1 VGLGRGL
8 WRFLRHNWPLLAVA
22 ALGRALP
29 CIAHNYNGLQTASTW
44 REFVHV
50 LSDTKLNRAKSAVNV
65 DFVFAAGYG
74 AVALLYA
81 SRVNAPALRVIA
93 RLASCAVVGGAV
105 LDEVENWRLRYN
117 LGHLLTIDD
126 EHIRRISGAGTIK
139 NSLAY
144 GGGAV
149 LLAVLLAAWLSNGG
163 TMSIDTRLFALRA
176 RLLSISA
183 KARRWTLF
191 VGAAFIAA
199 LLATILIA
207 RPALLAT
214 IGFALLIQLALFPLL
229 ALYRVEAKDGGAGW
243 LSKLHDTIKAHPI
256 ISALVVGAIVVAVW
270 ALGAKRDSGVL
281 IYAALAAA
289 YIGVNALGSR
299 WRRDPARPRGTGL
312 TMLRVAAV
320 VGVLS
325 LVIAT
330 VNVDERWLIPAG
342 LALIL
347 LLPAIGFLAED
358 RARSDTDLPITRA
371 AWGAAAIAAGLAL
384 LSLADIGAAQA
395 VIGTI
400 VLIVLV
406 VAVAANTAHDAVIVL
421 LAVALLWSLNPKPG
435 PDERDHDPRRNE
447 DVIVTLGDSYMA
459 GEGSDTF
466 FQGTSH
472 DHGKDNNTCRRA
484 PTAYPF
490 KVQEQLRYK
499 NEKLGLLDVACAG
512 ARTKN
517 VKREAQHPSE
527 PVWVWSAGK
536 RTEPNHG
543 THPQTQLAQAEKAIR
558 LRHLHPKLVLVS
570 VGGNDA
576 GFSKIGAAC
585 GLAGDCSV
593 IGQEFLDNLDPQVS
607 QDRIDAAVRRG
618 EEPPGV
624 RLKVRDAYREIK
636 QAFRHDNPHILVVP
650 YPIPVN
656 EAGCRLSVLRPNE
669 HRFIT
674 GFARALD
681 QVLKDEATREGLD
694 FLDHGPDAF
703 TVARKRICDVA
714 PSKAAANQLAASPVE
729 GFFLKRALP
738 KSWFHSTFHP
748 TALGHELLAN
758 TIVDWVKDNPIGTA
772 APAPNPGVTTMPVP
786 DISGIMGKGFDFCGS
801 AIRSPAT
808 CHLDSKAWSAGAM
821 TRLLWTVFVP
831 IALIVWG
838 ALEWAIVVMR
848 RWRFWAKQMYP
859 VLHALGLA

>member
-1 VGLGRGL
+1 LLVVAILGLS
-8 WRFLRHNWPLLAVA
+8 
-22 ALGRALP
+22 LP
-29 CIAHNYNGLQTASTW
+29 RIAHDYNGLQTARTL

-50 LSDTKLNRAKSAVNV
+50 LAGTTAARAMRAVNV
-65 DFVFAAGYG
+65 DFVFAATYGVVALAYAWRVKARGLRIVARLAGG
-74 AVALLYA
+74 AVA
-81 SRVNAPALRVIA
+81 V
-93 RLASCAVVGGAV
+93 GAV
-105 LDEVENWRLRYN
+105 FDEVENCRLRDT
-117 LGHLLTIDD
+117 LRHLLTIDD
-126 EHIRRISGAGTIK
+126 ESVRRISSVGAIK
-139 NSLAY
+139 LWLGY

-149 LLAVLLAAWLSNGG
+149 LLTVLLAAWLGKGG
-163 TMSIDTRLFALRA
+163 TMSIDTRLFALRE
-176 RLLSISA
+176 RLLGIST
-183 KARRWTLF
+183 KARRWTLLI
-191 VGAAFIAA
+191 GAAFIAV
-199 LLATILIA
+199 LLAII
-207 RPALLAT
+207 LAT
-214 IGFALLIQLALFPLL
+214 RPPLSTTFVLALLIQLSLFPLL
-229 ALYRVEAKDGGAGW
+229 ALYRVEVKPGGSSCVA
-243 LSKLHDTIKAHPI
+243 KLHDSIKHHPVV
-256 ISALVVGAIVVAVW
+256 SAVVVAGVVIAAW
-270 ALGAKRDSGVL
+270 VLGARQDRGVL
-281 IYAALAAA
+281 IYAAVAAG
-289 YIGVNALGSR
+289 YIAVNALGSR
-299 WRRDPARPRGTGL
+299 WRRDPKRSPGTGM

-320 VGVLS
+320 VGIAS
-325 LVIAT
+325 LVVAT
-330 VNVDERWLIPAG
+330 VNADERWLIPAG
-342 LALIL
+342 LAVVV

-358 RARSDTDLPITRA
+358 RAGADTDLPVTRA

-400 VLIVLV
+400 VLVVLV

-421 LAVALLWSLNPKPG
+421 LAVTLLWSLNPKPG
-435 PDERDHDPRRNE
+435 PDERDHDPKPNQN
-447 DVIVTLGDSYMA
+447 VIVTIGDSYMA

-472 DHGKDNNTCRRA
+472 DHGKDNNTCHRA

-490 KVQEQLRYK
+490 KVQEILRFDNK
-499 NEKLGLLDVACAG
+499 KLGLLDVACSG

-517 VKREAQHPSE
+517 ITREAQHPSE
-527 PVWVWSAGK
+527 PVWVWSAG
-536 RTEPNHG
+536 RREQPNHG
-543 THPQTQLAQAEKAIR
+543 AHPQTQLAQVEQAIR

-576 GFSKIGAAC
+576 LFSTIGATC

-593 IGQEFLDNLDPQVS
+593 MGQEFLDNLDPTVS
-607 QDRIDAAVRRG
+607 QDKIDAAARNG

-624 RLKVRDAYREIK
+624 RLKVRDAYGEIK
-636 QAFRHDNPHILVVP
+636 QAFHKDGEADPRILVVP

-714 PSKAAANQLAASPVE
+714 PSKAAANQLAASPVQ

-748 TALGHELLAN
+748 TSLGHELIAR
-758 TIVDWVKDNPIGTA
+758 TIVDWVNDNPLGSA
-772 APAPNPGVTTMPVP
+772 APPPRPDVVPTAVP
-786 DISGIMGKGFDFCGS
+786 DIGGIMGKGFDFCGS

-808 CHLDSKAWSAGAM
+808 CHLDRAAWSAGAM
-821 TRLLWTVFVP
+821 TRLLWTILIA

-848 RWRFWAKQMYP
+848 RWRFWKRLYRILYP
-859 VLHALGLA
+859 LGLA